1 MILTEVLLCIMY
13 RREQS
18 ASVSEASVIPQR
30 GSVFL
35 VMTAVLEGTVRNIVT
50 VGELLKGSLLCGI
63 KMDSVNTM
71 MPACYPEMGRIPV
84 LSRINSR

>member
-1 MILTEVLLCIMY
+1 M
-13 RREQS
+13 
-18 ASVSEASVIPQR
+18 SEASVIPQR

-71 MPACYPEMGRIPV
+71 MPAC
-84 LSRINSR
+84 

>member
-1 MILTEVLLCIMY
+1 M
-13 RREQS
+13 
-18 ASVSEASVIPQR
+18 SEASVIPQR

-35 VMTAVLEGTVRNIVT
+35 VMTAVLEGTVRNLVT

-63 KMDSVNTM
+63 KMDSVNAR
-71 MPACYPEMGRIPV
+71 MPTCYPEIVRIPA